1 MISLL
6 QRHQR
11 LIAWFVSGL
20 VVAILL
26 SLGTPKQS
34 AIAANQQNVPV
45 VTQIQATSGN
55 PEFFAS
61 HEEPNFY
68 QNP

>member
-11 LIAWFVSGL
+11 FIAWFVSGL

-26 SLGTPKQS
+26 SLGTAKHNPIVAK
-34 AIAANQQNVPV
+34 AQNVPV
-45 VTQIQATSGN
+45 VTQMQATSGN

-68 QNP
+68 QNL